1 VARGFT
7 QREVYYNN
15 VSSPMVKHKSIWML
29 LAMVVELNLKLEQI
43 AVKAASLYRD
53 LEEIIYMKQ
62 LKGS

>member
-1 VARGFT
+1 
-7 QREVYYNN
+7 
-15 VSSPMVKHKSIWML
+15 MVKHKSIWML